1 MSTAKPGL
9 KPLWTKQQV
18 HGLFEAL
25 QERTDDAIKI
35 LLARTGEEFIT
46 LARGISTYK
55 DRTGNLRSSTGY
67 AIFKDGRR
75 IGSSVFNAH
84 VGEPG
89 KKDGEKG
96 VTTGE
101 QLARAVG
108 RTHSKGYVLVCF
120 AGMSYAA
127 AVESRGYDVITH
139 SADKAEDFLMSEAAN
154 LLKRLNL

>member
-18 HGLFEAL
+18 RGLFDRL
-25 QERTDDAIKI
+25 QENADWATRMM
-35 LLARTGEEFIT
+35 LARAGEEFVT
-46 LARGISTYK
+46 LARGIHTYK

-84 VGEPG
+84 VGEPE

-96 VTTGE
+96 VTAGE

-127 AVESRGYDVITH
+127 AVEAKGYDVITH